1 MTRFL
6 NRVAHNWPLKL
17 AAIGLA
23 TLMYGGLVLS
33 ESTQT
38 FTGVIPVKVDGQPAD
53 TVLLTVPEPVTLI
66 RYFAP
71 TGVPVTSSSF
81 EANVDLSDVDA
92 QAGPVNVQIE
102 VTSPDARIRVLGYE
116 PQFMSVE
123 LDPFDQKSVPVEVE
137 RGVVPAGLDLGE
149 TTVNPAVVTVSGPQ
163 SSVRQVVAVRADVQ
177 IQPSGIDVDQDVQ
190 LVPVDGLGNAIRTID
205 VTPSTA
211 RVTIPVFSDRQTR
224 SLPVN
229 PIVTGAPA
237 AGFEIASVTVD
248 PPVALVAGDADQ
260 LAELVSVDT
269 TPIPMTGVS
278 ADVTVE
284 AQLALPTGI
293 VAVADDTIR
302 VSIRIRQVTETR
314 TFNAGLRL
322 VGTRRDETYEF
333 TRDRVVVTIGGS
345 TADLDRLTGSALV
358 VDLDVT
364 GLGPGG
370 YDIPVT
376 IDLPTGP
383 ALVAANPAT
392 VFVTVSAI
400 ETPAPSASAGP
411 GLSQSPSPSGG

>member
-1 MTRFL
+1 MRRFL
-6 NRVAHNWPLKL
+6 ARVVHNWPLKL

-38 FTGVIPVKVDGQPAD
+38 FTGVIPVTVNGQPAD

-71 TGVPVTSSSF
+71 TGTPVTSSSF
-81 EANVDLSDVDA
+81 EATVNLSDVDA
-92 QAGPVNVQIE
+92 HAGAVNVRIE
-102 VTSPDARIRVLGYE
+102 VTSPDSRIRVLGYE
-116 PQFMSVE
+116 PQFMSVQ
-123 LDPFDQKSVPVEVE
+123 LDPLDQKSVPVQVE
-137 RGVVPAGLDLGE
+137 RGVVPAGLDLGA
-149 TTVNPAVVTVSGPQ
+149 TAVDPAVVTVSGPQ
-163 SSVRQVVAVRADVQ
+163 SNVRQVVAVRADVQ

-190 LVPVDGLGNAIRTID
+190 LVPIDGLGNAVRTID

-211 RVTIPVFSDRQTR
+211 RVTIPVFSNRQTR

-229 PIVTGAPA
+229 PILTGTPA

-248 PPVALVAGDADQ
+248 PQVALVEGDADQ
-260 LAELVSVDT
+260 LAQLVSVDT

-284 AQLALPTGI
+284 ARLALPTGI
-293 VAVADDTIR
+293 VAVTDDTIR
-302 VSIRIRQVTETR
+302 VSIKIRQVTETR
-314 TFNAGLRL
+314 TFSAGLRL
-322 VGTRRDETYEF
+322 VGTRRDLTYAF
-333 TRDRVVVTIGGS
+333 TTDRVIVTIGGS

-364 GLGPGG
+364 GLGPGTV
-370 YDIPVT
+370 DVPVS

-383 ALVAANPAT
+383 TLVAANPP
-392 VFVTVSAI
+392 TVSVTI
-400 ETPAPSASAGP
+400 SAGA
-411 GLSQSPSPSGG
+411 SPSPSPAPTPSAAGG